1 MKGGAGET
9 RMIREAEQAE
19 DGITIPKRWR
29 QGFVQ
34 TDFELDAR
42 PCSASGACC
51 SWRQRGRRGG
61 FHV

>member
-1 MKGGAGET
+1 MIRGAG
-9 RMIREAEQAE
+9 QAE
-19 DGITIPKRWR
+19 DDITIPKRWR

>member
-1 MKGGAGET
+1 
-9 RMIREAEQAE
+9 MIRGAEQAE
-19 DGITIPKRWR
+19 DDITIPKRWR

-42 PCSASGACC
+42 PCSTSGACC

>member
-1 MKGGAGET
+1 MKGDAGEA
-9 RMIREAEQAE
+9 RMIRGAEQAE
-19 DGITIPKRWR
+19 DDIMIPKRWR

-42 PCSASGACC
+42 PCSTSGACY

>member
-1 MKGGAGET
+1 
-9 RMIREAEQAE
+9 MIRGAEQAE
-19 DGITIPKRWR
+19 DDITIPKRWR
-29 QGFVQ
+29 HGFVQ

-42 PCSASGACC
+42 PRPASGACC